1 MAEKYTVP
9 NMGISIPTTATPV
22 IAMAQELDWLQDLN
36 MSNGPDLFPMDGSG
50 FEFEEDN
57 INTLGPLTA
66 EVDQSQVRGGNK
78 SC

>member
-1 MAEKYTVP
+1 
-9 NMGISIPTTATPV
+9 
-22 IAMAQELDWLQDLN
+22 MAQELDWLQDLN
-36 MSNGPDLFPMDGSG
+36 MSNAPDLFPMDGSG